1 MGTRGL
7 LSLRATGGKIM
18 VDSKKISISE
28 DDIQGSGSFEL
39 EAGDYEGKVTSV
51 KDHLSEA
58 GNEGWVWEIEA
69 MGTSFKM
76 WTMFTKNSKWK
87 LIEVMKSLQVDVQV
101 GEITFDPNDYIGKP
115 IGIEID
121 KEEGSDYFNIVKTFP
136 LQYTVEK
143 PEDSVF

>member
-1 MGTRGL
+1 
-7 LSLRATGGKIM
+7 M

-28 DDIQGSGSFEL
+28 DDIQGSGSFVL
-39 EAGDYEGKVTSV
+39 EAGDYEGKVVSV

-69 MGTSFKM
+69 MGTTFKM
-76 WTMFTKNSKWK
+76 WTMFTKSSKWI
-87 LIEVMKSLQVDVQV
+87 LIEVMKSLHVELKA
-101 GEITFDPNDYIGKP
+101 GEMEFNPDDYIGKP

-136 LQYTVEK
+136 IKVTVEA
-143 PEDSVF
+143 PEDSAF

>member
-1 MGTRGL
+1 
-7 LSLRATGGKIM
+7 M
-18 VDSKKISISE
+18 VDSKKINISE

-39 EAGDYEGKVTSV
+39 EAGDYEGKVVSV

-69 MGTSFKM
+69 MGTMFKM
-76 WTMFTKNSKWK
+76 WTMFTKSSKWK
-87 LIEVMKSLQVDVQV
+87 LIEVMKSLHVELKTGDM
-101 GEITFDPNDYIGKP
+101 EFNPDDYIGKP

-136 LQYTVEK
+136 FKVTVEA
-143 PEDSVF
+143 PEDSAF

>member
-1 MGTRGL
+1 
-7 LSLRATGGKIM
+7 M
-18 VDSKKISISE
+18 VDSKKINISE

-39 EAGDYEGKVTSV
+39 EAGDYEGKVVSV

-69 MGTSFKM
+69 MGTMFKM
-76 WTMFTKNSKWK
+76 WTMFTKSSKWK
-87 LIEVMKSLQVDVQV
+87 LIEVMKSLHVELKA
-101 GEITFDPNDYIGKP
+101 GEMEFNPDNYIGKP

-136 LQYTVEK
+136 IKVTVEAPK
-143 PEDSVF
+143 DSAF

>member
-1 MGTRGL
+1 
-7 LSLRATGGKIM
+7 M
-18 VDSKKISISE
+18 VDSKKINISE

-69 MGTSFKM
+69 MGTMFKM
-76 WTMFTKNSKWK
+76 WTMFTKSSKWK
-87 LIEVMKSLQVDVQV
+87 LIEVMKSLHVELKAGDM
-101 GEITFDPNDYIGKP
+101 EFNPDDYIGKP

-136 LQYTVEK
+136 IKVTVEA
-143 PEDSVF
+143 PEDSAF

>member
-1 MGTRGL
+1 
-7 LSLRATGGKIM
+7 M

-28 DDIQGSGSFEL
+28 DDIQGSGSFVL
-39 EAGDYEGKVTSV
+39 EAGDYEGKVVSV

-69 MGTSFKM
+69 MGTMFKM
-76 WTMFTKNSKWK
+76 WTMFTKSSKWK
-87 LIEVMKSLQVDVQV
+87 LIEVMKSLHVELKTGDM
-101 GEITFDPNDYIGKP
+101 EFNPDDYIGKL

-136 LQYTVEK
+136 LKNTVET

>member
-1 MGTRGL
+1 
-7 LSLRATGGKIM
+7 M
-18 VDSKKISISE
+18 VDSKKINISE

-69 MGTSFKM
+69 MGTMFKM
-76 WTMFTKNSKWK
+76 WTMFTKSSKWK
-87 LIEVMKSLQVDVQV
+87 LIEVMKSLHVELKA
-101 GEITFDPNDYIGKP
+101 GEMEFNPDNYIGKP

-136 LQYTVEK
+136 IKVTVEA
-143 PEDSVF
+143 PEDSAF

>member
-1 MGTRGL
+1 
-7 LSLRATGGKIM
+7 M
-18 VDSKKISISE
+18 VDSKKINISE

-39 EAGDYEGKVTSV
+39 EAGDYEGKVVSV

-69 MGTSFKM
+69 MGTMFKM
-76 WTMFTKNSKWK
+76 WTMFTKSSKWK
-87 LIEVMKSLQVDVQV
+87 LIEVMKSLHVELKAGDM
-101 GEITFDPNDYIGKP
+101 EFNPDDYIGKL

-136 LQYTVEK
+136 IKVTVEA
-143 PEDSVF
+143 PEDSAF

>member
-1 MGTRGL
+1 
-7 LSLRATGGKIM
+7 M

-28 DDIQGSGSFEL
+28 DDIQGSGSFVL
-39 EAGDYEGKVTSV
+39 EAGDYEGKVVSV

-69 MGTSFKM
+69 MGTMFKM
-76 WTMFTKNSKWK
+76 WTMFTKSSKWK
-87 LIEVMKSLQVDVQV
+87 LIEVMKSLHVELIAGDM
-101 GEITFDPNDYIGKP
+101 EFNPDDYIGKP

-136 LQYTVEK
+136 IKVTVEA
-143 PEDSVF
+143 PEDSAF

>member
-1 MGTRGL
+1 
-7 LSLRATGGKIM
+7 M
-18 VDSKKISISE
+18 VDSKKINISE

-69 MGTSFKM
+69 MGTTFKM
-76 WTMFTKNSKWK
+76 WTMFTKSSKWK
-87 LIEVMKSLQVDVQV
+87 LIEVMKSLHVELKAGDM
-101 GEITFDPNDYIGKP
+101 EFNPDDYIGKP

-136 LQYTVEK
+136 IKVTVEA
-143 PEDSVF
+143 PEDSSF

>member
-1 MGTRGL
+1 
-7 LSLRATGGKIM
+7 M
-18 VDSKKISISE
+18 VDSKKINISE

-69 MGTSFKM
+69 MGTTFKM
-76 WTMFTKNSKWK
+76 WTMFTKSSKWK
-87 LIEVMKSLQVDVQV
+87 LIEVMKSLHVELKAGDM
-101 GEITFDPNDYIGKP
+101 EFNPDDYIGKP

-136 LQYTVEK
+136 IKVTVEAPK
-143 PEDSVF
+143 DSAF

>member
-1 MGTRGL
+1 
-7 LSLRATGGKIM
+7 M

-28 DDIQGSGSFEL
+28 DDIQGSGSFVL
-39 EAGDYEGKVTSV
+39 EAGDYEGKVVSV

-69 MGTSFKM
+69 MGTMFKM
-76 WTMFTKNSKWK
+76 WTMFTKSSKWK
-87 LIEVMKSLQVDVQV
+87 LIEVMKSLHVELKAGDM
-101 GEITFDPNDYIGKP
+101 EFNPDDYIGKL

-136 LQYTVEK
+136 IKVTVEAPK
-143 PEDSVF
+143 DSAF

>member
-1 MGTRGL
+1 
-7 LSLRATGGKIM
+7 M

-28 DDIQGSGSFEL
+28 DDIQGSGSFVL
-39 EAGDYEGKVTSV
+39 EAGDYEGKVVSV

-69 MGTSFKM
+69 MGTMFKM
-76 WTMFTKNSKWK
+76 WTMFTKSSKWK
-87 LIEVMKSLQVDVQV
+87 LIEVMKSLHVELKA
-101 GEITFDPNDYIGKP
+101 GEMEFNPDNYIGKP

-136 LQYTVEK
+136 IKVTVEAPK
-143 PEDSVF
+143 DSAF

>member
-1 MGTRGL
+1 
-7 LSLRATGGKIM
+7 M
-18 VDSKKISISE
+18 VDSKKINISE

-39 EAGDYEGKVTSV
+39 EAGDYEGKVVSV

-69 MGTSFKM
+69 MGTMFKM
-76 WTMFTKNSKWK
+76 WTMFTKSSKWK
-87 LIEVMKSLQVDVQV
+87 LIEVMKSLHVELKTGDM
-101 GEITFDPNDYIGKP
+101 EFNPDDYIGKL

-136 LQYTVEK
+136 LKNTVET

>member
-1 MGTRGL
+1 
-7 LSLRATGGKIM
+7 M
-18 VDSKKISISE
+18 VDSKKINISE

-69 MGTSFKM
+69 MGTMCKM
-76 WTMFTKNSKWK
+76 WTMFTKSSKWK
-87 LIEVMKSLQVDVQV
+87 LIEVMKSLHVELKAGDM
-101 GEITFDPNDYIGKP
+101 EFNPDDYIGKP

-136 LQYTVEK
+136 IKVTVEA
-143 PEDSVF
+143 PEDSAF

>member
-1 MGTRGL
+1 
-7 LSLRATGGKIM
+7 M

-28 DDIQGSGSFEL
+28 DDIQGSGSFVL
-39 EAGDYEGKVTSV
+39 EAGDYEGKVVSV

-69 MGTSFKM
+69 MGTVFKM
-76 WTMFTKNSKWK
+76 WTMFTQSSKWK
-87 LIEVMKSLQVDVQV
+87 LLEVMKSLHVELKA
-101 GEITFDPNDYIGKP
+101 GEMEFNPDNYIGKP

-136 LQYTVEK
+136 IKVTVEA
-143 PEDSVF
+143 PEDSAF